1 MLLFCF
7 NLKNLQQEQL
17 ARIKE
22 LEKEVM
28 VMRGKHSDAIQQLK
42 SNFLNEKRDFQQDS
56 ESKIQAMA
64 KQANKVT
71 AVYTSRNV

>member
-7 NLKNLQQEQL
+7 NFKNLQQEQL

-71 AVYTSRNV
+71 AVYTSRYV

>member
-7 NLKNLQQEQL
+7 YVKNLQQEQL